1 MHALIYGLVGALLG
15 LVAARVRSRLLRRVL
30 LVGLSLGG
38 LAAIVAANALIA
50 EQVLPGLE
58 ANLSLGGGVFL
69 LALWYCA
76 NLGRRARA

>member
-15 LVAARVRSRLLRRVL
+15 MAAARVGPTVLRRVL
-30 LVGLSLGG
+30 LVALSLGG

-50 EQVLPGLE
+50 DQMLPGLE
-58 ANLSLGGGVFL
+58 ANLSLGGGVYL

-76 NLGRRARA
+76 HRGRRARA